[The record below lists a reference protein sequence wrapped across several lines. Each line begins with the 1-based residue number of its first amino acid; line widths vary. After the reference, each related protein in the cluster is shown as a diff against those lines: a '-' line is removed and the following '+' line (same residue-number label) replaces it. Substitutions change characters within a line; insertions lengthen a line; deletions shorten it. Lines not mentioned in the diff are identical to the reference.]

1 MGVHV
6 FANNSPYSLDMAY
19 SSFNRVRGKIA
30 MLLNEEFGSNY
41 LNLRKCYSKEDYKN
55 HDEVANRLIKEKNLD
70 NDIVDFLYQS
80 DCDGKISYK
89 TCKKILDLVGDTEF
103 VTCYMGF
110 YDTSRSHDFQKLL
123 QDCYSYRRSLRW
135 D

>member
-19 SSFNRVRGKIA
+19 SAFSRLRDRIA
-30 MLLNEEFGSNY
+30 TLLDEEFGSNY
-41 LNLRKCYSKEDYKN
+41 SRLCYSKEDYENYDK
-55 HDEVANRLIKEKNLD
+55 VANRLISEKNLD
-70 NDIVDFLYQS
+70 EDIVDFLYQS

-89 TCKKILDLVGDTEF
+89 TCKKILDLVADTEF

-110 YDTSRSHDFQKLL
+110 YDASRAHDFQKLL
-123 QDCYSYRRSLRW
+123 QDCYSHRRSLRW